1 MSVFLFNFPATLLSG
16 FAYPIANMPKIIQYI
31 TYINPIRYYLV
42 ILRYIFLKGVGVAV
56 LWDQIFPLLIIG
68 VSVITFSIL
77 RFHKQLG

>member
-1 MSVFLFNFPATLLSG
+1 MSVFLFFFPASLLSG
-16 FAYPIANMPKIIQYI
+16 FAYPIADMPQIIQYI

-42 ILRYIFLKGVGVAV
+42 ILRYIFLKGVGVTV

>member
-16 FAYPIANMPKIIQYI
+16 FAYPIANMPTIIQYI
-31 TYINPIRYYLV
+31 TYINPMRYYLV
-42 ILRYIFLKGVGVAV
+42 ILRYIFLKGVGIGV

-68 VSVITFSIL
+68 ISVITLSIL